1 MIGASDSHAVHNTL
15 GAEEL
20 IEAIEI
26 PRIRKKELFVLM
38 KWQEPQN
45 EIFGHDLPD
54 HQVKIITEW
63 IGRDRSSPRWVV
75 QLIGMS

>member
-1 MIGASDSHAVHNTL
+1 MPFTIHSVPKNSLRLSKFRASA
-15 GAEEL
+15 
-20 IEAIEI
+20 
-26 PRIRKKELFVLM
+26 RKELFVLM